1 MAQPVLTYT
10 INWGANNIYQKL
22 SGKTYV
28 DPTTGKTVDCS
39 TVSVTFSSSV
49 HFKKFYATAVKQGKD
64 YGFINDV
71 LIDIQGSSPTGVKLY
86 ELTQRN
92 ANVDFTFT
100 INTASLTAGDG
111 QYRIGLYV
119 QGDDGMWNYEYF
131 LISSDSKQL
140 VSSDNYNLQVPV
152 VTS

>member
-1 MAQPVLTYT
+1 MAQPVLTYNV
-10 INWGANNIYQKL
+10 NWGSNNIYQKL
-22 SGKTYV
+22 SGKSYV
-28 DPTTGKTVDCS
+28 DPSGKTVDCS

-49 HFKKFYATAVKQGKD
+49 HFQKFYATAVKDGKN
-64 YGFINDV
+64 YGFVNDILV
-71 LIDIQGSSPTGVKLY
+71 DIQGSSPTGVKLH

-92 ANVDFTFT
+92 ANTNFTFT
-100 INTASLTAGDG
+100 INIASLTDGDG

-119 QGDDGMWNYEYF
+119 QDDDGMWNYEYF